1 MIVSNITNFATVRG
15 KVGLYDGATL
25 IVNCTCNDRLV
36 GFNVERIGE
45 KSKFFG
51 VTICQKITLQL
62 IDLERNLQLEKGHIV
77 KVELGDGATFVEP
90 FPQFFIDEVSRS
102 EDTNELTV
110 TAYDAIYKATSHT
123 VSELPLSS
131 EGYTLQEF
139 AQACATVLGTPLN
152 IEGVH
157 DNAFATE
164 YATGANFGGD
174 ESIRQGLGGL
184 AEATQTICFV
194 NPANQLT
201 FKRLD
206 LSGDAVL
213 RITKNEYFQLTTGTP
228 QRLNA
233 ICSVT
238 ELGENVEATLDGIG
252 VTQYVRENPFWNM
265 RDDVA
270 TLLQNALDA
279 VGGMTI
285 NPFVC
290 ADWMGNYLLE
300 IGDKI
305 ALETE
310 DGGYITAF
318 LLDDVIVFDGTLS
331 DTTQWIYDKS
341 DDETASNPATLGEVL
356 KQTFAR
362 VDKQNGQIE
371 LVAKSNEIN
380 AQSISGLSTEL
391 ENISSEVALKVN
403 AQDVQITVRQ
413 ELETGVSKVE
423 TQTGY
428 KFDDSGL
435 HIEKTG
441 SEMKSTLDED
451 GLAVSRS
458 NTEVLTA
465 KSDGVNALNITVRQ
479 YLVVGGRS
487 RFENYGNN
495 RTGCFWIGG

>member
-1 MIVSNITNFATVRG
+1 MIVSNIKNFSTVRG
-15 KVGLYDGATL
+15 KVGLYNGATL
-25 IVNCTCNDRLV
+25 IANCTCSDRLV

-45 KSKFFG
+45 NSKFFG

-62 IDLERNLQLEKGHIV
+62 IDLERNLHLAKGNIV

-90 FPQFFIDEVSRS
+90 FPQFVIDEVSRS

-110 TAYDAIYKATSHT
+110 TAYDAIFKATSHT
-123 VSELPLSS
+123 VSELPLSIY
-131 EGYTLQEF
+131 GYTLQDF
-139 AQACATVLGTPLN
+139 AQECATVLGMPLN

-157 DNAFATE
+157 DTAFGTE

-174 ESIRQGLGGL
+174 ESIRNALNGL

-206 LSGDAVL
+206 VSGDEVL
-213 RITKNEYFQLTTGTP
+213 RITKNDYFQLTTGTP

-238 ELGENVEATLDGIG
+238 ELGDNVEATMDGDG

-265 RDDVA
+265 RDDIA
-270 TLLQNALDA
+270 TLLQSALDA

-318 LLDDVIVFDGTLS
+318 LLDDVIAFDGTLS
-331 DTTQWIYDKS
+331 DTTQWLYDKS
-341 DDETASNPATLGEVL
+341 DDETASNPTSLGEAL

-371 LVAKSNEIN
+371 LVARRNESN
-380 AQSISGLSTEL
+380 AQSIDVLATDL
-391 ENISSEVALKVN
+391 ENIAKEVALKVN
-403 AQDVQITVRQ
+403 ANDVQITVRQ
-413 ELETGVSKVE
+413 EMETGVTKVE
-423 TQTGY
+423 TETGY

-441 SEMKSTLDED
+441 SEMKSTLDEN

-487 RFENYGNN
+487 RFENYGDN
-495 RTGCFWIGG
+495 RTGCFWIGW

>member
-1 MIVSNITNFATVRG
+1 MIDSNITNFATVRG

-25 IVNCTCNDRLV
+25 ITTCTCDDRLV

-51 VTICQKITLQL
+51 VTFCQKITLQL
-62 IDLERNLQLEKGHIV
+62 IDLERNLNLAKGNIV

-90 FPQFFIDEVSRS
+90 FPQFVIDEVSRS
-102 EDTNELTV
+102 EDTNEITV
-110 TAYDAIYKATSHT
+110 TAYDAIFKATSHT

-131 EGYTLQEF
+131 EGYTLQEY

-174 ESIRQGLGGL
+174 ESMRQALDGL

-206 LSGDAVL
+206 VSGDAVL
-213 RITKNEYFQLTTGTP
+213 SITKNEYFQLTTGAP

-238 ELGENVEATLDGIG
+238 ELGDNVDASMGGDG
-252 VTQYVRENPFWNM
+252 VTQYVRENPFWSM
-265 RDDVA
+265 REDVA
-270 TLLQNALDA
+270 TLLQSALDA

-331 DTTQWIYDKS
+331 DTTQWVYDKS
-341 DDETASNPATLGEVL
+341 DDETASNPTSLGEVL

-371 LVAKSNEIN
+371 LVAKNSESNAKSIDGLSNEVET
-380 AQSISGLSTEL
+380 LSK
-391 ENISSEVALKVN
+391 EVALKVN
-403 AQDVQITVRQ
+403 ANDVQITVRR
-413 ELETGVSKVE
+413 ELDNGVSKVE
-423 TQTGY
+423 TETGFT
-428 KFDDSGL
+428 FDDSGL

-441 SEMKSTLDED
+441 SEMKSTLDEA
-451 GLAVSRS
+451 GLVVSRS

-465 KSDGVNALNITVRQ
+465 KNDGVNALNITVRQ
-479 YLVVGGRS
+479 YLIVGGRS
-487 RFENYGNN
+487 RFENYGDN
-495 RTGCFWIGG
+495 RTGCFWIEG